1 MLRYDCDMENPLYRP
16 GLLHRIDTRIAA
28 WMKRY
33 GFVVMRI
40 AVAIIFIWFG
50 ALKFFPGLSPA
61 SDLVAKTVYWLP
73 PNVFI
78 PILAAWEVLIGLCLL
93 YRPLIRPALVLLFL
107 QMSGTFLPLVILP
120 EATWLH
126 FPYAPTLEGQYIFKN
141 LIIIG
146 AAMVIGSTVREESHP
161 ERKL

>member
-1 MLRYDCDMENPLYRP
+1 METPLDRSD
-16 GLLHRIDTRIAA
+16 LFQRIDARIAA

-33 GFVVMRI
+33 GFIVMRI

-61 SDLVAKTVYWLP
+61 SDLVAKTVYWFP
-73 PNVFI
+73 PKIFI

-93 YRPLIRPALVLLFL
+93 YRPLIRLALFLLFL

-120 EATWLH
+120 QVTWLH

-141 LIIIG
+141 LVIIG
-146 AAMVIGSTVREESHP
+146 AALVIGSTVREQSDEH
-161 ERKL
+161 RRL